1 MREVVI
7 VDGVRSAFTN
17 FGGGLRTLASVDI
30 ASRVVDGLLKRTG
43 ILERGTVDGLIAGCA
58 LGDMRQRLLHGISCS
73 SLNCRWSAQAP
84 L

>member
-43 ILERGTVDGLIAGCA
+43 ILERGTVDGLIAMLYQQIWSKA
-58 LGDMRQRLLHGISCS
+58 EMREILLKVSKGEDIQT
-73 SLNCRWSAQAP
+73 LI
-84 L
+84 

>member
-58 LGDMRQRLLHGISCS
+58 LGDMKTKAIARYIV
-73 SLNCRWSAQAP
+73 
-84 L
+84 

>member
-30 ASRVVDGLLKRTG
+30 ASRVVDGLLKRT
-43 ILERGTVDGLIAGCA
+43 AF
-58 LGDMRQRLLHGISCS
+58 
-73 SLNCRWSAQAP
+73 WSGEP
-84 L
+84 